1 MAEIYTS
8 TYKDIP
14 IVTAY
19 VDGRM
24 EYLSVVSKNNVGNIY
39 LCRVDNIVKNIG
51 SGFVKFEEGQ
61 IGYVSLKNINP
72 SMVLNRDPKTFEVL
86 KPGDEII
93 LQMEADALK
102 TKKAKMTSA
111 VSISGKYCV
120 VTLGRTG
127 VGASLKI
134 PEEKRKSLIDG
145 VKERYTDNKDRFS
158 EMLRGS
164 SYGIIIRTES
174 MELDV
179 NEAVSEIIS
188 DMTECI
194 YKLSDIIKEASTR
207 TVGSCV
213 YENRSEDMD
222 SHISKAKG
230 FLKVFCPEEEI
241 RVLEDN
247 GIHGIN
253 SDMDKLFYNRIWLK
267 SGAFLI
273 IEQLESFNAID
284 VNTGKAIQGKEN
296 IIEKVNLEAAEEIMR
311 QIRLRNLTG
320 MILIDFINTKNSAAS
335 QELISRIK
343 SLALK
348 DVVHTEFIDI
358 TGLGIMELTRNKNNK
373 SLRELF
379 DIIC

>member
-1 MAEIYTS
+1 MADIYTS

-51 SGFVKFEEGQ
+51 SAFVKFGDGET
-61 IGYVSLKNINP
+61 GYVSLKNINP
-72 SMVLNRDPKTFEVL
+72 SMVLNRAPETFETL
-86 KPGDEII
+86 KSGDEIL
-93 LQMEADALK
+93 LQMEADAIK
-102 TKKAKMTSA
+102 TKKAKMSTA
-111 VSISGKYCV
+111 ISISGKYCV
-120 VTLGRTG
+120 VTLGRIG

-134 PEEKRKSLIDG
+134 PEEKRKRLIAE
-145 VKERYTDNKDRFS
+145 VKERYQEDKDRFTD
-158 EMLRGS
+158 MLRGS
-164 SYGIIIRTES
+164 SYGVIIRTES
-174 MELDV
+174 MGLD
-179 NEAVSEIIS
+179 EDTAVSVITADIE
-188 DMTECI
+188 ECI
-194 YKLSDIIKEASTR
+194 NKLSNITKEASTR
-207 TVGSCV
+207 TAGSCV
-213 YENRSEDMD
+213 FENSSEDID
-222 SHISKAKG
+222 SHISRAKG

-241 RVLEDN
+241 RVIEDN

-253 SDMDKLFYNRIWLK
+253 SDMDKLFQNRIWLK

-284 VNTGKAIQGKEN
+284 VNTGKAIQGKNN

-320 MILIDFINTKNSAAS
+320 MILIDFINMKNNTAS
-335 QELISRIK
+335 EELISKIK
-343 SLALK
+343 TLALK
-348 DVVHTEFIDI
+348 DSMHTEFIDI
-358 TGLGIMELTRNKNNK
+358 TGLGIMELTRNKNSK

-379 DIIC
+379 

>member
-51 SGFVKFEEGQ
+51 SAFVRFKDGET
-61 IGYVSLKNINP
+61 GYVSLKNINP
-72 SMVLNRDPKTFEVL
+72 SLILNRDPQKFESL
-86 KPGDEII
+86 KAGDEIL
-93 LQMEADALK
+93 LQMEADAIK
-102 TKKAKMTSA
+102 TKKAKMSPA
-111 VSISGKYCV
+111 VSISGKYSV

-134 PEEKRKSLIDG
+134 PEEKRKRLIAE
-145 VKERYTDNKDRFS
+145 VKEEYLRTKDNHIPK
-158 EMLRGS
+158 LRGS
-164 SYGIIIRTES
+164 SYGVIIRTES
-174 MELDV
+174 MELDEDIAV
-179 NEAVSEIIS
+179 SKISSDIEECISRLSNIINEASSRI
-188 DMTECI
+188 
-194 YKLSDIIKEASTR
+194 
-207 TVGSCV
+207 VGSCV

-222 SHISKAKG
+222 SHISRAKG

-241 RVLEDN
+241 RVIEDN
-247 GIHGIN
+247 GIHGIS
-253 SDMDKLFYNRIWLK
+253 SDMDKLFHNRIWLK

-296 IIEKVNLEAAEEIMR
+296 ITEKVNLEAAEEIMR

-320 MILIDFINTKNSAAS
+320 MILIDFINTKNNSAS
-335 QELISRIK
+335 KELISRIK
-343 SLALK
+343 ELALK

-379 DIIC
+379 

>member
-39 LCRVDNIVKNIG
+39 LCRVENIVKNIG
-51 SGFVKFEEGQ
+51 SAFVRFKDGET
-61 IGYVSLKNINP
+61 GYISLKNINP
-72 SMVLNRDPKTFEVL
+72 YLVLNRDPQKFESL
-86 KPGDEII
+86 KAGDEIL
-93 LQMEADALK
+93 LQMEADAIK
-102 TKKAKMTSA
+102 TKKAKMSPA
-111 VSISGKYCV
+111 VSISGKYSV

-134 PEEKRKSLIDG
+134 PEEKRKQLIAE
-145 VKERYTDNKDRFS
+145 VKEEYLRTKDS
-158 EMLRGS
+158 HIPKLRGS
-164 SYGIIIRTES
+164 SYGVIIRTES
-174 MELDV
+174 MELD
-179 NEAVSEIIS
+179 EDIAVSKIS
-188 DMTECI
+188 SDIEECI
-194 YKLSDIIKEASTR
+194 NRLSAVISEASSR

-222 SHISKAKG
+222 SHISRAKG

-320 MILIDFINTKNSAAS
+320 MILIDFINTKSSAAS

-379 DIIC
+379 